1 MHMAD
6 ALVSPAV
13 GGTMLAVGLG
23 LATIA
28 SKKLKS
34 NFDAERVP
42 LMSVMG
48 AFVFAA
54 QMINFAI
61 PATGSSGH
69 IGGGFL
75 LAIILGTY
83 PAFLTL
89 ACVLAIQA
97 LFFADGG
104 LLAYGCNLINM
115 GFFTCFV
122 AYPLIYL
129 PLSKR
134 LTSNG
139 GIIFSTTLASV
150 VGLQLG
156 SLSVVLETMLS
167 GVTELPFETFIL
179 AMQPIHLAIGIIEG
193 ILTGL
198 VVIFLKSVRPQIFAE
213 DKQAKL
219 SNIATLSAILCTA
232 FVLGGGISLLASSNP
247 DGLEWSIEKTAGAEE
262 IGNPTQTHQS
272 AQKLQEKTSILPDY
286 SIPNNA
292 TESSTSIAGVVGV
305 FITLLFSALIG
316 IVFRKRNKV
325 VKSAKR

>member
-1 MHMAD
+1 MD
-6 ALVSPAV
+6 
-13 GGTMLAVGLG
+13 
-23 LATIA
+23 I
-28 SKKLKS
+28 
-34 NFDAERVP
+34 
-42 LMSVMG
+42 
-48 AFVFAA
+48 
-54 QMINFAI
+54 
-61 PATGSSGH
+61 
-69 IGGGFL
+69 
-75 LAIILGTY
+75 
-83 PAFLTL
+83 
-89 ACVLAIQA
+89 
-97 LFFADGG
+97 
-104 LLAYGCNLINM
+104 
-115 GFFTCFV
+115 
-122 AYPLIYL
+122 
-129 PLSKR
+129 
-134 LTSNG
+134 
-139 GIIFSTTLASV
+139 
-150 VGLQLG
+150 
-156 SLSVVLETMLS
+156 
-167 GVTELPFETFIL
+167 
-179 AMQPIHLAIGIIEG
+179 
-193 ILTGL
+193 